1 MTGETRRA
9 GQNLPLQETGQPY
22 RPRAPELHDSRAT
35 GIGEEKRGKEVQT
48 SASSRWWAHLMPW
61 ECGPPSWR
69 VASES
74 GRTGGGRAGEGPAAA
89 GGMQPAAIRMDWE
102 HRLGLGRALG

>member
-1 MTGETRRA
+1 
-9 GQNLPLQETGQPY
+9 
-22 RPRAPELHDSRAT
+22 
-35 GIGEEKRGKEVQT
+35 
-48 SASSRWWAHLMPW
+48 MPW

-89 GGMQPAAIRMDWE
+89 AAGGMQPAAIRMDWE